1 MEFFNKKEEVLN
13 VELTEYG
20 EYLLAIGKLN
30 PTYYAFFDDDIL
42 YDTAGSGYTETQNDI
57 ANRIQYET
65 PQLKILRSRSGA
77 ETRVETYLNKV
88 SSSVGTLTQ
97 NSTTDSYTEI
107 FRAQQ
112 SFTDNGKIA
121 AHPIGT
127 SMLTT
132 PYNASWQLEVLSLP
146 QILTASRNY
155 QPEPDG
161 PIENIPQLDITIDYE
176 MCFRE
181 GSLNDEGAITE
192 YLGDSNM
199 FISLKENYLMLE
211 LIENNTVF
219 EKENFEIEVYHSAS
233 GENGVGVF
241 TQKQFA
247 QVDQSSN
254 FVAPNDSQ
262 VEYFMN
268 VLVDGETPQEVRSQL
283 NISDNVVNTS
293 ASRIRLNRN
302 LYTTDNEEPC

>member
-1 MEFFNKKEEVLN
+1 MEFFNKKEDVLS

-30 PTYYAFFDDDIL
+30 PTYYAFFDDDIQ
-42 YDTAGSGYTETQNDI
+42 YDTSGSGYTEEQNDI
-57 ANRIQYET
+57 ANRIQYDT
-65 PQLKILRSRSGA
+65 PQIKILRSRSGA
-77 ETRVETYLNKV
+77 ETRVNKYLNKV
-88 SSSVGTLTQ
+88 SSSVGALTQ
-97 NSTTDSYTEI
+97 NSTTDSYIDI
-107 FRAQQ
+107 FRTQQ
-112 SFTDNGKIA
+112 SFEDNGKIA
-121 AHPIGT
+121 AYPIGT

-146 QILTASRNY
+146 NIVSASRNY

-161 PIENIPQLDITIDYE
+161 PIQNIPQIDITIDYE
-176 MCFRE
+176 TCFRA
-181 GSLNDEGAITE
+181 GSIDGESITG
-192 YLGDSNM
+192 YLENSNIYLAM
-199 FISLKENYLMLE
+199 KDNYLMIE

-241 TQKQFA
+241 TQKQFS
-247 QVDQSSN
+247 QPDQTIDFVDPSTSE
-254 FVAPNDSQ
+254 

-268 VLVDGETPQEVRSQL
+268 VLVDGEIPQEVLSEL
-283 NISDNVVNTS
+283 NISSKVVNTN
-293 ASRIRLNRN
+293 ASRIRLNRD

>member
-30 PTYYAFFDDDIL
+30 PTYYAFFDDDVQ
-42 YDTAGSGYTETQNDI
+42 YDTSGSGYTETQNDI

-65 PQLKILRSRSGA
+65 PKLKILRSRSGA

-112 SFTDNGKIA
+112 SFTDNGKMA

-161 PIENIPQLDITIDYE
+161 PLENIPQLDITVDYQ
-176 MCFRE
+176 MCFRT
-181 GSLNDEGAITE
+181 GDMSQTSITP
-192 YLGDSNM
+192 YLGDSN
-199 FISLKENYLMLE
+199 IYLSLKEDYLMIE

-233 GENGVGVF
+233 GENGIGVF
-241 TQKQFA
+241 TQKQFI
-247 QVDQSSN
+247 QTDQGADFATST
-254 FVAPNDSQ
+254 DSD

-268 VLVDGETPQEVRSQL
+268 VLVDGDIPQEVLEQL
-283 NISDNVVNTS
+283 NISDTVVNTN

-302 LYTTDNEEPC
+302 LYVTDNEEPC